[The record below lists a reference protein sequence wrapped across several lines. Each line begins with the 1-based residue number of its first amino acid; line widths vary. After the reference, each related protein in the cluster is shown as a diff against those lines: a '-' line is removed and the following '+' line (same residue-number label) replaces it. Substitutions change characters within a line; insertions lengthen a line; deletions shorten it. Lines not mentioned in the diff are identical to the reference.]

1 MIGEVLAVNVSE
13 KRGEKKKT
21 VEEINLRAGHGIEE
35 DAHAGEWHRQVSLLS
50 LSSFEKMRKLGADV
64 IYGDFAENISV
75 AGIDVFKLPLGTKMR
90 VGEALLEVTQIGKT
104 CHDMGCAI
112 KKQVGTCVMPHEGI
126 FTRVLES
133 GRVKT
138 GDTVEV
144 LTGDDFI

>member
-1 MIGEVLAVNVSE
+1 MIGKVEAVNVSE

-21 VEEINLRAGHGIEE
+21 VQEINLRAGYGIEE
-35 DAHAGEWHRQVSLLS
+35 DAHAGDWHRQVSLLS

-64 IYGDFAENISV
+64 VYGDFAENISV
-75 AGIDVFKLPLGTKMR
+75 AGIDVFKLPIGTRIK

-126 FTRVLES
+126 FAQVLES
-133 GRVKT
+133 GRVQA
-138 GDTVEV
+138 GDAVEV
-144 LTGDDFI
+144 ME